1 MNIPSVSAENVE
13 EGEVKEDV
21 NMTED
26 VPDSS
31 LKSNNKVATAPP
43 ILEEFKVIELLDTEH
58 ILDSV
63 DDFDVEGV
71 PADYEV
77 ETEQCSADIPDL
89 HAEQKKKNTG
99 PLPYHVRYPALVG
112 IVATY
117 VKANAIFNK
126 LQPRRHSPSQTDEF
140 L

>member
-1 MNIPSVSAENVE
+1 M
-13 EGEVKEDV
+13 
-21 NMTED
+21 
-26 VPDSS
+26 
-31 LKSNNKVATAPP
+31 
-43 ILEEFKVIELLDTEH
+43 IELLDTEH

-63 DDFDVEGV
+63 DDFDAEGV
-71 PADYEV
+71 PTDYEV

-117 VKANAIFNK
+117 VEANAIFDK